1 MDRVQHLGVLAR
13 AIENAARWTP
23 RFVADR
29 TKKNGAPR
37 GRRFVA
43 RSAL

>member
-29 TKKNGAPR
+29 TKKSGAR
-37 GRRFVA
+37 GRRFIA